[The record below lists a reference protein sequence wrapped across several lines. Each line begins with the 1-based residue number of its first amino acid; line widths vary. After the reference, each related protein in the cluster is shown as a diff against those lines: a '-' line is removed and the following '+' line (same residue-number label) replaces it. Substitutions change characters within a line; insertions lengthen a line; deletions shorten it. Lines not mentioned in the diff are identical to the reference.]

1 MCYAFNIIRLVLQ
14 VKVKVDQTY
23 PNRSNVGNDPKSA
36 RMERLSIER
45 ILIERRTSD
54 GRSTLDIVS
63 ETMLT
68 FG

>member
-36 RMERLSIER
+36 QIERLS
-45 ILIERRTSD
+45 IERRTSD